1 MIITWHCYSLI
12 NCELNISYENEIE
25 NISNHYILDLK
36 NTYHTRVNVRKHKH
50 PIILQEINKY
60 GI

>member
-1 MIITWHCYSLI
+1 MIITWHCYLI

-36 NTYHTRVNVRKHKH
+36 KYLSYKSKRKKT
-50 PIILQEINKY
+50 
-60 GI
+60 